1 MPMAERVSLRL
12 AAHIEAYTP
21 LEVTLPWNEPGNPR
35 RHGKPVT
42 AALMFTKDGGAAEPL
57 ARSTR
62 ARGGPPR
69 NAAGITEGSLHQLRH
84 LFASAL
90 LAGGVDIKALSEYL
104 GHHDPSGD
112 AADLRPPDALG
123 RGPRAAGDRGGF
135 RGG

>member
-1 MPMAERVSLRL
+1 MAERVSLPAGVTHRGAH
-12 AAHIEAYTP
+12 AA
-21 LEVTLPWNEPGNPR
+21 EVTLPWNEPGNPK

-42 AALMFTKDGGAAEPL
+42 AALMFTRDGGAL
-57 ARSTR
+57 NHSTFYTGAWR
-62 ARGGPPR
+62 PAR

-90 LAGGVDIKALSEYL
+90 LAGGVDVKALSEYL

-112 AADLRPPDALG
+112 AADLRPPDGLG